1 MKLAIALSTFPAKFG
16 SIVLSG
22 DDLRANVTYARGLGY
37 QGLDLFVDNK
47 SEEEIEEICELLN
60 DNEMEVAMFI
70 GIFLAEQGFSLS
82 DIDEDKR
89 RNAVRKYKKQIAVA
103 RRLNAKT
110 MPIGFIR
117 GNRYD
122 DESENTYLKRLA
134 KSVCELLDFA
144 AQLDVTL
151 CLEPINRYEMN
162 SFHRIDQATK
172 FIETFALETLKIL
185 PDLFHMNIEEV
196 SIEKALETAGDRIG
210 HVHVADSNRLAPGQ
224 GHVDYQKVLRILTRS
239 GYDDYL
245 SIEAFPVPSGHE
257 CAEQGAA
264 YLKPLLGGVR

>member
-1 MKLAIALSTFPAKFG
+1 MKLAITLSTFPAKFG
-16 SIVLSG
+16 PIVLSG
-22 DDLRANVTYARGLGY
+22 DDLRANITYARGLGY

-60 DNEMEVAMFI
+60 NNEMEVAMFI

-134 KSVCELLDFA
+134 TSVCELLDFA
-144 AQLDVTL
+144 AQLDITL
-151 CLEPINRYEMN
+151 CLEPINRYEM
-162 SFHRIDQATK
+162 
-172 FIETFALETLKIL
+172 ETFSLETLKIL

-196 SIEKALETAGDRIG
+196 SIEKALETAGDSIG

-239 GYDDYL
+239 GYDGYL